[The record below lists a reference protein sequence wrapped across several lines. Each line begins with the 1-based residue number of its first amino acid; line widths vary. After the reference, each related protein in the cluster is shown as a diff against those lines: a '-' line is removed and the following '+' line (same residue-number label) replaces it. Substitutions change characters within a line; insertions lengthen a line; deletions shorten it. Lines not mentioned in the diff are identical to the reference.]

1 VSTHAPPP
9 AATMMKIV
17 TAYWLSQAVGVV
29 AKLGVADLLSGGPR
43 DAKDL
48 AQETQTNPD
57 ALHRVL
63 RCCASV
69 GIFSMH
75 SDRRFGLTALGETLC
90 SGSAGSLRDFAIA
103 ETAPGHWLPWGK
115 LESAVRA
122 GSPSTHEAL
131 GSDIFGF
138 YATHPHEAGPFTRAM
153 GNLSAMVS
161 GEVARVIDLSQAEI
175 IVDVGGANG
184 VLLAATLAANP
195 KAHGVL
201 FDLPHVVADAKT
213 YLASR
218 GLQGRTETLGGDFFA
233 EVPPG
238 DALLLKAVLHD
249 WDNAKALSIL
259 RGCRAAL
266 RSGGRLV
273 VVEMLLPEDN
283 APSMAQLMDLNMLV
297 MLTGRERSK
306 AEFESL
312 FQEAGLRLERVHG
325 THSPFSVLEAM
336 VQA

>member
-1 VSTHAPPP
+1 MSPQAPPP

-29 AKLGVADLLSGGPR
+29 ATLGIADLLSGGPR

-48 AQETQTNPD
+48 ARETKTNPD

-115 LESAVRA
+115 LESAVKT
-122 GSPSTHEAL
+122 GSPATHDVL

-138 YATHPHEAGPFTRAM
+138 YATHPDEAGPFTRAM

-161 GEVARVIDLSQAEI
+161 GEVVRVADLRKAEI

-184 VLLAATLAANP
+184 TLLAAALAANP
-195 KAHGVL
+195 RARGVV
-201 FDLPHVVADAKT
+201 FDLPHVVADAKA
-213 YLASR
+213 YLSSR
-218 GLQGRTETLGGDFFA
+218 GLQERTEVLGGDFFA
-233 EVPPG
+233 NVPPG
-238 DALLLKAVLHD
+238 DALLLKQVLHD
-249 WDNAKALSIL
+249 WDDAKALSIL
-259 RGCRAAL
+259 RRCRDAL

-306 AEFESL
+306 AEFEALLS
-312 FQEAGLRLERVHG
+312 EAGLRLEHVHS
-325 THSPFSVLEAM
+325 THSPFFVLEA
-336 VQA
+336 VAA